1 VLSHEINDAIDAF
14 DEAFELLKNEVGN
27 KDQQDQDAVEDT
39 SSVEVS
45 VVVENVMYGVQLDS

>member
-1 VLSHEINDAIDAF
+1 MLSHEINDAIDAF